1 MKTIAFEYF
10 PTDLKEILNKYFPEG
25 RKVREY
31 YLTHVIEVTK
41 LAFQIAE
48 RKKISHLDKEYLL
61 YGGIL
66 HDIGIIKTDAPT
78 IDCHGKY
85 PYIAHT
91 YLGREILEENGFAQH
106 AAICERHIGVGITAE
121 EIKNGNLPLPPRD
134 MLPISIEEKIIC
146 YADKFYSKSNQY
158 LKKMKPRE
166 KIRKSFAKRG
176 DSFLLRWDELDRRF
190 Q

>member
-10 PTDLKEILNKYFPEG
+10 PEDLKEIINKYFPEG

-41 LAFQIAE
+41 FAFQIADNKNITNLNE
-48 RKKISHLDKEYLL
+48 EYLL

-66 HDIGIIKTDAPT
+66 HDIGIIETNAPK

-91 YLGREILEENGFAQH
+91 YLGREILEKNGMGKY
-106 AAICERHIGVGITAE
+106 AAMCERHIGVGITAE
-121 EIKNGNLPLPPRD
+121 EIIKANLPLPHKD

-146 YADKFYSKSNQY
+146 YADKFYSKSNKY
-158 LKKMKPRE
+158 LTKKKPRK
-166 KIRKSFAKRG
+166 KIRNSFAQRG
-176 DSFLLRWDELDRRF
+176 PSFLLRWDELDQQF